1 MAIAFVQ
8 SVTGTGAT
16 LVLNGVAAGN
26 FLVMWDTYFR
36 GTSTGLGEAIP
47 TDSNGTFLKARGD
60 APSILSSTDTG
71 VGIFY
76 EENAASGTHTVT
88 PEANSAHVTTLAEF
102 SGLVA
107 SSSIDAT
114 VTSGT
119 GSGTGLSQATGTTP
133 ATAQAVELSIIAF
146 GMGTTGVGSS
156 NVALT
161 DPVTSY
167 TTLQV
172 VQDDSTS
179 IATQHAYQILSATGT
194 QSAAFNWT
202 HSESGQFWEA
212 AIATFKGVAAAG
224 FPGLLSV
231 PVTLVIV

>member
-102 SGLVA
+102 SGLVT

-114 VTSGT
+114 VASGT
-119 GSGTGLSQATGTTP
+119 GSGTGLSQATGT
-133 ATAQAVELSIIAF
+133 
-146 GMGTTGVGSS
+146 
-156 NVALT
+156 
-161 DPVTSY
+161 
-167 TTLQV
+167 
-172 VQDDSTS
+172 
-179 IATQHAYQILSATGT
+179 
-194 QSAAFNWT
+194 
-202 HSESGQFWEA
+202 
-212 AIATFKGVAAAG
+212 
-224 FPGLLSV
+224 
-231 PVTLVIV
+231 